1 MVHYCSWDGVRGARV
16 GALRRVVVGPRSTSS
31 GCEEATISGSI
42 LVPVDGSRFAEH
54 ALPHA
59 LGIARRTGGALHL
72 ALVHVPAEPVGPS
85 YPLSEVIRAHH
96 QEERVREADYLLEL
110 VERLEPSGVAL
121 HPVLLD
127 GPVADTLVDY
137 IEGADV
143 GVVAMTT
150 HGRGGFQR
158 HWLGSTADNLMLR
171 CAIPLLLVR
180 PSRGTEDVGPESDRV
195 IRRMV
200 AALDGSGI
208 AETALG
214 DALELG
220 ITDGASLTLVHVLQ
234 PTASSTAGYPESREQ
249 EVRLYLDALAQRE
262 ALKARSCHSRVA
274 LDSRPAPAV
283 IGLAEELDADLIVL
297 GTHGR
302 SGLGR
307 LILGSVAD
315 EVIRGTHRPVLVHRG
330 PGDSTPSPRPR

>member
-1 MVHYCSWDGVRGARV
+1 MFLGRGP
-16 GALRRVVVGPRSTSS
+16 RRAGRGFTESRRGSRSTSS
-31 GCEEATISGSI
+31 GSREVTISGSI
-42 LVPVDGSRFAEH
+42 LVPVDGSSFAEH

-59 LGIARRTGGALHL
+59 LGIARRTGEALHL

-85 YPLSEVIRAHH
+85 YPLSEVIEAHH
-96 QEERVREADYLLEL
+96 RAERAREADYLLEL
-110 VERLEPSGVAL
+110 VDRLEPSGVPL

-127 GPVADTLVDY
+127 GPIADTLVDY

-143 GVVAMTT
+143 GLVAMTT
-150 HGRGGFQR
+150 HGRGGLKR
-158 HWLGSTADNLMLR
+158 HWLGSTADSLMHR

-180 PSRGTEDVGPESDRV
+180 PSRVTEDVGPESDRV
-195 IRRMV
+195 IQRMV
-200 AALDGSGI
+200 AALDGTGI

-214 DALELG
+214 DALDLG

-234 PTASSTAGYPESREQ
+234 PTASSTAAYPESREQ
-249 EVRLYLDALAQRE
+249 DMRHYLDALAQRE
-262 ALKARSCHSRVA
+262 ALKARSCRSRVA

-283 IGLAEELDADLIVL
+283 IDLAEELDADLIVL

-302 SGLGR
+302 TGLGR

-330 PGDSTPSPRPR
+330 PDDPTPPAQPR